1 MIEARR
7 IWTSSQLPT
16 LPSVA
21 AKLLELTKDPET
33 EIRQVVDVIKSDPAI
48 TAKILKAANSSF
60 FGLASEVRTIDRAV
74 PLLGTTVATSLALCF
89 TLSDDAMTKGPAA
102 AHYLAYW
109 KQSIVQA
116 AAAETLA
123 QRHNRAVAGEFF
135 LCGLLLDI
143 GQLAMLKTIPRQYC
157 PVRDSVQELDR
168 PLIECEVQSLGFSH
182 VDIGSKLMEH
192 WKLPAMMV
200 QAAQRHHAP
209 WTALAELKDQPHF
222 ELVVAMVA
230 AAAIGDYFCTP
241 FKGRA
246 LEQLR
251 VLAGHCWQMTEADV
265 DQLLADADE
274 RFKLAG
280 DLFQVDLT
288 SFGSPADLMV
298 EANEQLAQI
307 AVKEHLA
314 GAQAAVKQQS
324 AEAETRALQ
333 SHNEELKQQALRD
346 PLTGLYNRHF
356 FDETIARE
364 FRACARDA
372 SPIGVLFAD
381 VDHFKKLNDTYGHQC
396 GDEVLQRISKIFSD
410 SIRGSDTVARFGGE
424 EFVILVKQ
432 PTEKGLERIAERI
445 REQIALEPFTFQQSR
460 IAVTVSLGAAM
471 TIPNRQGTDSP
482 RELIAAADDCLYQ
495 SKHAGR
501 NRVTITTLIE
511 ESERSLMQQVTAQR
525 FSRWL
530 VSKGLTDITAVSRA
544 LIECP
549 PSGVRIG
556 ELAQKSGLL
565 SAEQVDAVLR
575 QQQASSSRFGQIACE
590 NGWLTRAQLA
600 KLLAW
605 QQEDPK
611 QLASIVMRLGVMT
624 PDAATAALEEYLQ
637 TVPMAAGAP
646 VSV

>member
-33 EIRQVVDVIKSDPAI
+33 EIRQVIEVIKTDPAI

-89 TLSDDAMTKGPAA
+89 TLSDEAMTKGPAV

-109 KQSIVQA
+109 RQSIVQA

-123 QRHNRAVAGEFF
+123 QRHNRAVSGEFF
-135 LCGLLLDI
+135 LCGLLLDL
-143 GQLAMLKTIPRQYC
+143 GQLAMLKTIPRQYH
-157 PVRDSVQELDR
+157 PVRDAVQELDR

-182 VDIGSKLMEH
+182 VDIGAKLMEH
-192 WKLPAMMV
+192 WKLPTTMIE
-200 QAAQRHHAP
+200 AARLHHAP
-209 WTALAELKDQPHF
+209 WTALVELRDQPQF
-222 ELVVAMVA
+222 ELIVSMVA

-251 VLAGHCWQMTEADV
+251 LLASNCWGMTSTDV
-265 DQLLADADE
+265 DALLTEVDE

-280 DLFQVDLT
+280 DLFQVDLS
-288 SFGSPADLMV
+288 SFGSPSDLMV

-307 AVKEHLA
+307 AVKEHIA
-314 GAQAAVKQQS
+314 SAQATVRQQS
-324 AEAETRALQ
+324 VEAENRVLQ
-333 SHNEELKQQALRD
+333 SHNEELRWQALRD

-356 FDETIARE
+356 FDETISRE
-364 FRACARDA
+364 FNGCARA
-372 SPIGVLFAD
+372 AAPIGLLFVD
-381 VDHFKKLNDTYGHQC
+381 VDHFKRLNDTYGHQY
-396 GDEVLQRISKIFSD
+396 GDEVLQRIAKIFSD
-410 SIRGSDTVARFGGE
+410 SIRSSDIVARYGGE

-445 REQIALEPFTFQQSR
+445 REQIAHEPFECQKTRVS
-460 IAVTVSLGAAM
+460 VTVSLGAAL
-471 TIPNRQGTDSP
+471 TIPDRQGSDSH
-482 RELIAAADDCLYQ
+482 RELIAAADECLYQ
-495 SKHAGR
+495 SKHSGR
-501 NRVTITTLIE
+501 NRVTIRSLIDE
-511 ESERSLMQQVTAQR
+511 AELRLMQQVAAQR

-530 VSKGLTDITAVSRA
+530 VSKELADITAISRA
-544 LIECP
+544 LVECQ
-549 PSGVRIG
+549 PSNVRIG
-556 ELAQKSGLL
+556 EIAQKYGYL
-565 SAEQVDAVLR
+565 SAEQVEHVLK
-575 QQQASSSRFGQIACE
+575 QQQSSQTRFGQIACE
-590 NGWLTRAQLA
+590 NEWLSRGQLA

-611 QLASIVMRLGVMT
+611 QFASIIIRLGILS
-624 PDAATAALEEYLQ
+624 PQAAAAALDDYLQ
-637 TVPMAAGAP
+637 ASQLAAA
-646 VSV
+646 SA